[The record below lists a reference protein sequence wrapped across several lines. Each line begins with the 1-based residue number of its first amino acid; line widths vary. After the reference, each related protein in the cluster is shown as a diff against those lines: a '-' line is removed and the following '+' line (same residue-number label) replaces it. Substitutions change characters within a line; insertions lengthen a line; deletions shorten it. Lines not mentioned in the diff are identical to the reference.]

1 MSYCTNLN
9 NRFSIM
15 KTVNTTVSPIVVSRV
30 YSSEY
35 QKKGTLTAELKQ
47 VINTKSTYDDR
58 KDDGYNDSLFDG
70 IQSQEH
76 ETTETRVYWSNVPA
90 GSTVETVEEQLRKYP
105 QACLYKILA
114 SAPIVSDSEQWGID
128 KQFTTLES
136 IAERQLVRYPQG
148 HPQAGD
154 PILWH
159 DKPQYRRICF
169 SLVARE
175 DEDRRDVK

>member
-1 MSYCTNLN
+1 
-9 NRFSIM
+9 M

-30 YSSEY
+30 YVSDY
-35 QKKGTLTAELKQ
+35 QKEGTMTAELKQ
-47 VINTKSTYDDR
+47 TIVTNSTYDDR
-58 KDDGYNDSLFDG
+58 KDDGLSDSLFEG
-70 IQSQEH
+70 IQSQTH
-76 ETTETRVYWSNVPA
+76 KTTETRVYWGNVPA

-114 SAPIVSDSEQWGID
+114 STPIVSDSEQWGID

-148 HPQAGD
+148 HPNAGE

-159 DKPQYRRICF
+159 DKEQYRRICF

-175 DEDRRDVK
+175 DEDRRNI